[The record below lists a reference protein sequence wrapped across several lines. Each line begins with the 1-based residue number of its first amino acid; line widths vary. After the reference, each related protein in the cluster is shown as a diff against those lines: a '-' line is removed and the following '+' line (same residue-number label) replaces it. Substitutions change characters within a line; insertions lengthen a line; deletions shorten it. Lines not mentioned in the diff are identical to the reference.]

1 MLTSGLV
8 RATIIRTKFSNTVYN
23 LMFIS
28 YLFLLVFSL
37 VLVVSYLEGL
47 NPRWAV
53 RMSYEG
59 K

>member
-1 MLTSGLV
+1 
-8 RATIIRTKFSNTVYN
+8 
-23 LMFIS
+23 MFIS